1 MVVNMVHGEYGGA
14 YDGEQ
19 DKEYGGEYDGEYGSK
34 YDDEYGGEYDG
45 EYGDE
50 KRDICICVNL
60 KRLKGLFVYKLHN
73 INHVG
78 GLIKNTH
85 SNMNYALLLQVKQQK
100 QQPQEQSVA
109 WAVAVA
115 RGGGGGRGREG
126 GPRGQG
132 HRGLCKNENKIRTYY
147 YKVTF
152 SFK

>member
-19 DKEYGGEYDGEYGSK
+19 DK
-34 YDDEYGGEYDG
+34 EYGGEYDG

-115 RGGGGGRGREG
+115 RGGGGGGRGREG